1 MAKKITAKGQSAT
14 DFLKKIK
21 DLSTLSKSSENKAK
35 VLEELKKVYFVYG
48 DEYFIR
54 ERVIQRLK
62 EISKN
67 LGFAIE
73 RVLFDKINMEEWV
86 DTLYDISMFNSGRL
100 IIASELSDLK
110 EEQLGILL
118 GYLKKPSPDVVL
130 LILTEKIDKRK
141 KTSSDILKHAE
152 VCEAGAPDTKSYP
165 MWINGFAAQRGK
177 SVDDKVIEYL
187 KARYSGDLA
196 RIEKEIEKASIYVG
210 TRNIIREDDIEFLAT
225 GSSDVDIFKFPYL
238 IATKNKKKFLEHLY
252 KLVNAGEPP
261 ILICS
266 IVSSRIKKLLIAQ
279 HMIAKDRSVS
289 DSELAEET
297 GTPLFFVK
305 DIKSELLY
313 YKPRELANMYKRCM
327 SIDSQLKSSKSDP
340 ANVLTTG
347 MLKLLER
354 N

>member
-1 MAKKITAKGQSAT
+1 MAKKVTAKGHNTT
-14 DFLKKIK
+14 DFLKKMK
-21 DLSTLSKSSENKAK
+21 DLSVLSKSSENKTQ
-35 VLEELKKVYFVYG
+35 VLEILKKVYFVYG

-86 DTLYDISMFNSGRL
+86 STLYDLSMFSPGRF

-110 EEQLGILL
+110 EEQLGIFLE
-118 GYLKKPSPDVVL
+118 YLKKPSPDVVL

-141 KTSSDILKHAE
+141 KTSTEILKYAE
-152 VCEAGAPDTKSYP
+152 VCEATAPDTRTYP
-165 MWINGFAAQRGK
+165 MWVNGFAAQRGK
-177 SVDDKVIEYL
+177 SVDDRVIEYL
-187 KARYSGDLA
+187 KTRYEGDLA

-210 TRNIIREDDIEFLAT
+210 SRNIIREDDIKFLAT
-225 GSSDVDIFKFPYL
+225 GSSDVDIFKLPSFL
-238 IATKNKKKFLEHLY
+238 ATKNKKNFLEHLY
-252 KLVNAGEPP
+252 KLINAGEPP

-279 HMIAKDRSVS
+279 HMIAKDRNIS
-289 DSELAEET
+289 DAELAKET
-297 GTPLFFVK
+297 GTPPFFIK

-313 YKPRELANMYKRCM
+313 YKSMELANMYKRCM
-327 SIDSQLKSSKSDP
+327 SMDSQLKSSKSDP